1 MTVVLILAGF
11 VALVAGGELLVRGA
25 VGAARRAR
33 VSPMLI
39 GLTLVGFGT
48 STPELVTSLQAAFAG
63 APGIAVGNVVGSNI
77 CNVLLILGVAAA
89 VAPIAVRQAEIR
101 RDGAAV
107 VLATAFAMALML
119 RGSLGPVAG
128 AALVAGL
135 AAYLVLA
142 LKTTPRMPDTGDV
155 PPPLG
160 RSLGQFAVGLALTV
174 FGARM
179 LVSGAIDAAASLGVS
194 EAVIGLTIVA
204 VGTSLPELV
213 TSVVAAR
220 RGASDVALGNIL
232 GSNIFN
238 MLGILGATAL
248 ARTIPVPEAILDFDV
263 WVMAAATVA
272 LVLVAVTGWRITRGE
287 GVALLAAYGG
297 YLAWLVAT
305 A

>member
-1 MTVVLILAGF
+1 
-11 VALVAGGELLVRGA
+11 
-25 VGAARRAR
+25 
-33 VSPMLI
+33 
-39 GLTLVGFGT
+39 
-48 STPELVTSLQAAFAG
+48 
-63 APGIAVGNVVGSNI
+63 
-77 CNVLLILGVAAA
+77 
-89 VAPIAVRQAEIR
+89 
-101 RDGAAV
+101 
-107 VLATAFAMALML
+107 
-119 RGSLGPVAG
+119 
-128 AALVAGL
+128 
-135 AAYLVLA
+135 
-142 LKTTPRMPDTGDV
+142 
-155 PPPLG
+155 
-160 RSLGQFAVGLALTV
+160 
-174 FGARM
+174 M

-263 WVMAAATVA
+263 WVMAASTVA